1 MQVSIPR
8 LWDIFNNHIPLR
20 KTSKLLT
27 KKGNTADVS
36 LRDHERTPIRSASKT
51 RLSKETLTP
60 PKETHITPSSRS
72 SCSQVKSEPEDSPP
86 AELEEPPA
94 WAVELM
100 DSLRA
105 TQVQMPAEARPVI
118 QSAMSELADGPSWA
132 LQLHQL
138 LEGHCNACQTDAPA
152 ADQPSISLKQKL
164 QPKGNL
170 SLRLGAAEDKADEQP
185 THLNINSPTA
195 DGQSTEG
202 AAATERKTSA

>member
-8 LWDIFNNHIPLR
+8 LKDIFNNHIPLR

-36 LRDHERTPIRSASKT
+36 LRDHERTPVRSASET
-51 RLSKETLTP
+51 RQSKETP
-60 PKETHITPSSRS
+60 STPSTHT
-72 SCSQVKSEPEDSPP
+72 SCSQVKSEPEDSLP
-86 AELEEPPA
+86 AEVEEPPA

-152 ADQPSISLKQKL
+152 ADQLSSNLKQKL

-170 SLRLGAAEDKADEQP
+170 SLRLGAAEDKADEEP
-185 THLNINSPTA
+185 TDLNISSPTA
-195 DGQSTEG
+195 DGQSTDG